1 MADDLATLRHR
12 LKAAGYSPIPCEGK
26 RPPMKGWDEK
36 INAND
41 DEIQLWSRLYPL
53 ATNTGVFTRLVPT
66 IDVDILA
73 PEAAKA
79 VEMLV
84 RERHEEHGNI
94 LVRFGLSPKRAIP
107 FRTDEPFAKITRN
120 VIAPNGSAEK
130 LELLGDGQQFIVAGI
145 HPHSRQP
152 YTWFG
157 GTLTETKREMLPY
170 VREGDARDLVDLA
183 VGILVNDFGYTLP
196 PERPKDR
203 ANGDP
208 GGTADWGHY
217 LDAIHVGRDLHES
230 TLVLSAKLIAS
241 GMGEAAA
248 VNLIRSELERS
259 EVLRDQR
266 WQDRYDDIPRLVAG
280 MAGKPKRGGQEQ
292 PQGPLIKTS
301 ADFIAG
307 FVPPDYILDGI
318 LQQGFLYSLTGAT
331 GAGKTSITLRL
342 AASTALEKTF
352 ANRETRKGRVLYLA
366 AENPDDARMRWIA
379 LGQHMGFDPN
389 RIDVFF
395 SDRKFTISKM
405 MPTLRGE
412 LERHGGEF
420 GLVIIDTGPAFFE
433 GDDENSR
440 AQMGSHAKMFRDLI
454 DVVPGRPCV
463 IVNVHPV
470 KNAAPDN
477 LQPAGGGSFLN
488 EVDGNL
494 TASKTESAV
503 DLHWQGKFRGPEFA
517 PMHFLIRTVTHQD
530 LKDKKGRLIP
540 TCLAEWISEAASEE
554 IAKAKVDDENRVL
567 ELISRDPKIT
577 WEKIAIAM
585 GWKLHNGDPNRTRAG
600 RCIAALVKDKLVK
613 KTRSRTQVTA
623 EGKKALNG
631 GEEEDGERS

>member
-1 MADDLATLRHR
+1 LP
-12 LKAAGYSPIPCEGK
+12 AAPDGSEGQ
-26 RPPMKGWDEK
+26 K
-36 INAND
+36 I
-41 DEIQLWSRLYPL
+41 E
-53 ATNTGVFTRLVPT
+53 
-66 IDVDILA
+66 ILA
-73 PEAAKA
+73 SGQQ
-79 VEMLV
+79 VV
-84 RERHEEHGNI
+84 VHG
-94 LVRFGLSPKRAIP
+94 VHPGTGKPYSWHGGSPL
-107 FRTDEPFAKITRN
+107 DTRR
-120 VIAPNGSAEK
+120 
-130 LELLGDGQQFIVAGI
+130 ELL
-145 HPHSRQP
+145 P
-152 YTWFG
+152 YI
-157 GTLTETKREMLPY
+157 REA
-170 VREGDARDLVDLA
+170 DARELVDLA
-183 VGILVNDFGYTLP
+183 AELLCREFGYRLP
-196 PERPKDR
+196 PERLKPEPGH
-203 ANGDP
+203 NGDP
-208 GGTADWGHY
+208 TDWNFLFEAIAD
-217 LDAIHVGRDLHES
+217 GRDLHDS
-230 TLVLSAKLIAS
+230 TLILSAKLIAA
-241 GMGEAAA
+241 GTAEGAVVNIVRGRMQRCEAPHD
-248 VNLIRSELERS
+248 R
-259 EVLRDQR
+259 R
-266 WQDRYDDIPRLVAG
+266 WQERWNDIPRLVAG
-280 MAGKPKRGGQEQ
+280 MVGKPRRNEQ
-292 PQGPLIKTS
+292 TAQPPEPPLVIKTS
-301 ADFIAG
+301 GQFIAG
-307 FVPPDYILDGI
+307 FVPPNYVLDGI
-318 LQQGFLYSLTGAT
+318 LQGGFLYSLTGAT

-342 AASTALEKTF
+342 AASTALGKVF
-352 ANRETRKGRVLYLA
+352 AGRETERARVLYLA

-540 TCLAEWISEAASEE
+540 TCLAEWISEQASEE
-554 IAKAKVDDENRVL
+554 IAKAKVDDENKVL

-613 KTRSRTQVTA
+613 KTRNRMQVTD

-631 GEEEDGERS
+631 GEEEGGERS